1 MLDVTLVSMILSLAS
16 LAAVSYLYA
25 AYKGRKAL
33 DLKGFNDLF
42 QASTMHFISRLRGVE
57 VRVEEA
63 AGKAEAAV
71 SKVDALS
78 RGLEERD
85 FSLSTLAGSLKTLM
99 EAQIKFS
106 KALRE
111 FQGKLS
117 KVDERLNS
125 VEVAVK
131 GLKKPS
137 PRPPARPAFP
147 RPPTPSQGE
156 VSFTSLNPT
165 EMEVLRLLYV
175 SGPKTASEVREVI
188 GRSREHTARLMKKL
202 YLEGYVERST
212 EAIPFTYKLSEK
224 IKKSLEFS
232 VKSRREAE

>member
-1 MLDVTLVSMILSLAS
+1 MLDIILASIILSLTS
-16 LAAVSYLYA
+16 LAAVAYLYI
-25 AYKGRKAL
+25 AYKGRQAL

-57 VRVEEA
+57 SRVEEA
-63 AGKAEAAV
+63 VKKAEAVA
-71 SKVDALS
+71 SKIDFLD
-78 RGLEERD
+78 RNLEERD

-99 EAQIKFS
+99 EAQVKFS
-106 KALRE
+106 RALRD
-111 FQGKLS
+111 FQGKLLQ
-117 KVDERLNS
+117 VDGRLNS
-125 VEVAVK
+125 VEAVVK

-137 PRPPARPAFP
+137 PRTPTRPVFPKPPSPV
-147 RPPTPSQGE
+147 QEE
-156 VSFTSLNPT
+156 VSFTNLNPT

-202 YLEGYVERST
+202 YLEGYVERDA

-224 IKKSLEFS
+224 IKKSFEFS

>member
-137 PRPPARPAFP
+137 PVSYTHLTL
-147 RPPTPSQGE
+147 PT
-156 VSFTSLNPT
+156 
-165 EMEVLRLLYV
+165 
-175 SGPKTASEVREVI
+175 KA
-188 GRSREHTARLMKKL
+188 
-202 YLEGYVERST
+202 
-212 EAIPFTYKLSEK
+212 
-224 IKKSLEFS
+224 
-232 VKSRREAE
+232 